1 MPSDILMPQL
11 GESVVEGTVSAW
23 LKAVGDSIAR
33 FEPLLIVETDK
44 VSTEIPSPVAGTL
57 HEIFVRE
64 GETVAKGTR
73 LAIIAGAD
81 EAQSA
86 TEAVGTHNGA
96 ADTAPAAT
104 AHVAPTIT
112 PSHSAP
118 PSWHITPVVARM
130 AAEHG
135 LDLAAIPGSGRGGR
149 VTKKDVEAYLEQHAS
164 VGTGHTPSASAPANA
179 EYAPWET
186 PGSGEL
192 FKPTEELN
200 ETPVSHQLK
209 HAPMTPP
216 AHLPAVVDASSQ
228 QGDSTLVPLTPMRK
242 TIAERMIFSRQHYA
256 HVTTIWE
263 IDLTV
268 IQAHRAANRESFARQ
283 GVRLTLTP
291 YFLTAIVHALHAV
304 PVLNAEWRDDG
315 ILLHHQH
322 HIGIAVALEE
332 GLIVPVLRNVD
343 DLSLIGI
350 ARSIH
355 DLAERARTRRLKAE
369 EVKGGTFTLS
379 NHGVSGSLFATP
391 IITPPQVGILGIGV
405 MEQRVKVIGGMIA
418 IRPCVYASLTFD
430 HRAADGAT
438 ADAFM
443 DVLKRTLEGWAG

>member
-1 MPSDILMPQL
+1 
-11 GESVVEGTVSAW
+11 VVEGTVSAW
-23 LKAVGDSIAR
+23 LKGIGDSIAR

-44 VSTEIPSPVAGTL
+44 VTTEIPSPVAGTL
-57 HEIFVRE
+57 QEIFVNE

-81 EAQSA
+81 EASA
-86 TEAVGTHNGA
+86 SPNPVGATHGSPLPSTTPAPIPAVQDSGQ
-96 ADTAPAAT
+96 
-104 AHVAPTIT
+104 
-112 PSHSAP
+112 
-118 PSWHITPVVARM
+118 SWHITPVVARM
-130 AAEHG
+130 AAEHR
-135 LDLAAIPGSGRGGR
+135 LDLATIPGSGRGGR
-149 VTKKDVEAYLEQHAS
+149 VTKKDVEAYLESHVF
-164 VGTGHTPSASAPANA
+164 VGTGHVPSASALTPTHPND
-179 EYAPWET
+179 EHAPWET

-200 ETPVSHQLK
+200 EAARPHTVMP
-209 HAPMTPP
+209 APATSATTATVPQ
-216 AHLPAVVDASSQ
+216 S
-228 QGDSTLVPLTPMRK
+228 DSTLVPLTPMRK

-263 IDLTV
+263 IDLTA
-268 IQAHRAANRESFARQ
+268 IQQHRAANREAYARQ

-291 YFLTAIVHALHAV
+291 YFLMAIVRALHAV
-304 PVLNAEWRDDG
+304 PVLNAEWRDEG
-315 ILLHHQH
+315 ILLHHHH

-332 GLIVPVLRNVD
+332 GLIVPVLRDVD

-350 ARSIH
+350 ARGVH
-355 DLAERARTRRLKAE
+355 DLAERARTHRLKAD
-369 EVKGGTFTLS
+369 EVRGGTFTLS

-405 MEQRVKVIGGMIA
+405 MEQRVKVIDGMIA